1 LSGSNTGDQD
11 LSSFAT
17 SANLALKANIASPTF
32 TGTVGGIDK
41 TMVGLENVDNT
52 TDLLKPVSTAT
63 QTELN
68 LKANI
73 ASPTFTGTVA
83 AEILTS
89 GTVTYPSVHNSIN
102 GQVLTTNA
110 SGVAS
115 WVTVSTVVREEANEF
130 TATLSQITFIL
141 TQTPSANSK
150 VKMYINGIR
159 ISNLANTLSGTTVTY
174 VAAYNGAYALTA
186 GDRIQFDYFY

>member
-1 LSGSNTGDQD
+1 
-11 LSSFAT
+11 
-17 SANLALKANIASPTF
+17 
-32 TGTVGGIDK
+32 
-41 TMVGLENVDNT
+41 MVGLANVDNT

-89 GTVTYPSVHNSIN
+89 GTVTYPNRHNSTG
-102 GQVLTTNA
+102 GQVLTTDA

-115 WVTVSTVVREEANEF
+115 WASAAPTVREEANEF
-130 TATLSQITFIL
+130 TATVSQTAFTL
-141 TQTPSANSK
+141 TQPPSANSK
-150 VKMYINGIR
+150 VKMYVNGIR
-159 ISNLANTLSGTTVTY
+159 ISKNAYTLSGPTVTY
-174 VAAYNGAYALTA
+174 VPANNGAYALTA